1 MAHFLTV
8 ADVLTRYQLRD
19 RRSARRIM
27 DEAGSFKVAGRL
39 LVSEADLE
47 TWEAQQKQQRIE
59 KVPPPGDAS
68 TRWAHRASGT
78 RGTDRVRPE
87 PLPPEW
93 WKNERA

>member
-1 MAHFLTV
+1 
-8 ADVLTRYQLRD
+8 
-19 RRSARRIM
+19 M
-27 DEAGSFKVAGRL
+27 DEAGAMKVAGRL

-59 KVPPPGDAS
+59 NVPPTGDVS
-68 TRWAHRASGT
+68 TRRARRASGT

-87 PLPPEW
+87 PLPPGW